1 LIHKIKNYF
10 KILEIFKMK
19 LLKGLEIRKLNKED
33 AEALEEFFAS
43 LSPST
48 IRLFSFHPLPPDY
61 AFHFTQRDDIT
72 CFTATIDGRIVGY
85 VWWEPNSSPM
95 PTLGICVQDEYQG
108 NGIGKALL
116 GRLIEEARRLNK
128 RGLRLTVIKENKIA
142 ISLYLGAGFKLVA
155 EYVDNRGSS
164 LIMKLE
170 LD

>member
-1 LIHKIKNYF
+1 MRRYAMKVNE
-10 KILEIFKMK
+10 ILEKV
-19 LLKGLEIRKLNKED
+19 EIKKLNKED

-48 IRLFSFHPLPPDY
+48 IRLFSFNPLPPDY

-72 CFTATIDGRIVGY
+72 CFTAKIDGRIVGY

-128 RGLRLTVIKENKIA
+128 RGLRLTVMKENKIA
-142 ISLYLGAGFKLVA
+142 ISLYLGAGFEPVA
-155 EYVDNRGSS
+155 EYVDSKGPS